1 MRVENGKS
9 SALSHA
15 RDRRMKKKDLHLNL
29 WDLVS
34 SLAKTFDMM
43 SPAVADHCQRVAYL
57 ALRLGE
63 ELNLPPEE
71 MRDII
76 VAGAL
81 HDIGAFS
88 LNERL
93 DILAFETNEPE
104 RHALAGFLLLKDVPL
119 FSRASSL
126 VRFHHLPWREG
137 EGAAWN
143 GNPVPRSSHILH
155 LADRVAVVISKGPA
169 VLGQVEGICETVS
182 RHRGDLFVPEHADAM
197 LRIAKK
203 DFVWLDIAS
212 QTMDTALGKR
222 LKDQTVELD
231 VASML
236 ALSRLIC
243 RIIDFKSEFTAT
255 HSSGVAASGREL
267 ARLAGF
273 SRHKCRMFEIAAYLH
288 DLGKLAVPSEIL
300 EKPGKLSTDEWQ
312 VMRTHVYYTYQIL
325 SPIKAFEDI
334 ASWGCRRGRIYGGHG
349 GPSVPEGYGQGRCHP
364 GTSRYGIPGKAGWG
378 AGGSFGRE
386 LRRYRP
392 PPCEVPGEGRGGVRE
407 IPGGASLVPSSNPKN
422 PLLGKGGILQFESC
436 GSDQWE
442 REKSMVDR
450 DFFASCGNA
459 GMLV

>member
-1 MRVENGKS
+1 M
-9 SALSHA
+9 
-15 RDRRMKKKDLHLNL
+15 KDLQLNL

-63 ELNLPPEE
+63 ELNLPAGEL
-71 MRDII
+71 RDII

-93 DILAFETNEPE
+93 DILAFEVNKPE
-104 RHALAGFLLLKDVPL
+104 RHSLAGFLLLKDVPL

-143 GNPVPRSSHILH
+143 GKPVPRISHILH
-155 LADRVAVVISKGPA
+155 LADRVAVSISRGPA
-169 VLGQVEGICETVS
+169 VLGQVAGICETVS
-182 RHRGDLFVPEHADAM
+182 RHKGDLFVHEYADAM

-203 DFVWLDIAS
+203 DYVWLDIAS
-212 QTMDTALGKR
+212 QTMDTALRRKLGNQKVR
-222 LKDQTVELD
+222 FD
-231 VASML
+231 VDAML

-300 EKPGKLSTDEWQ
+300 EKPGKLSTEEWQ

-325 SPIKAFEDI
+325 SPIKAFEEI
-334 ASWGCRRGRIYGGHG
+334 ASWGSLHQERLDGSGYPFHYTAKDIPPGARIMAVADVFTAVTEDRPYRKGMAKEE
-349 GPSVPEGYGQGRCHP
+349 S
-364 GTSRYGIPGKAGWG
+364 I
-378 AGGSFGRE
+378 RE
-386 LRRYRP
+386 LRDMVSR
-392 PPCEVPGEGRGGVRE
+392 GELDGALVDLLVRNYDD
-407 IPGGASLVPSSNPKN
+407 IDHLRAKAQASAV
-422 PLLGKGGILQFESC
+422 EEY
-436 GSDQWE
+436 E
-442 REKSMVDR
+442 RFRAE
-450 DFFASCGNA
+450 FT
-459 GMLV
+459 